1 MKLIVI
7 YYVLGLFFET
17 VQTFVIQQ
25 FSFNIR
31 EKIHSRRFF
40 SALPIDNLKIINTES
55 YLKFEPTLD
64 SSLTKLM
71 NGLASCS
78 VSNLSSDVDL
88 ITLSESCLP
97 EDTIESASKFIYAR
111 MFYPELLKNIRK
123 HKKVVL
129 LSNPGTGKSMF
140 QFYYLARLLNPA
152 AFKDP
157 LPPDST
163 GSSEIPEVVIRQV
176 GTHIMQIYFVKAK
189 VVHLITT
196 VSVGVLYCFDPKTT
210 LYFFEPGESKVEPM
224 WAGTTMSI
232 FSCCSPDEIRYK
244 EFCKNRGIKLYMPL
258 FTISELQSIGKHMRA
273 QLDFPF
279 DLNSLYSDEG
289 IMKSYN
295 EYGGIIRHV
304 LPTSLSYVK
313 SIEDMKLQAI
323 NVADW
328 EQYMRNSNIERSDIS
343 HFIVKYV
350 VCRSTFEILSYD
362 LVNTELEL
370 KIKKFLKNL
379 TLIKLV
385 ELLLSVTNNIIEPA
399 KRLSYEEYFA
409 IVAVDGFKWLKRSND
424 VSDQRFKIN
433 QKEILSYSDFSLK
446 LKDRVDEEVEFNDME
461 MDVLYKPLDT
471 KFPFCDSYYKTK
483 LNSDAPDD
491 PANVKFVAVS
501 LCFGVSDSSKNREF
515 DTFPKFNK
523 RVKVPENIHME
534 FLHIPHP
541 SVADS
546 VKIKLIIERNI
557 DVEIVKV
564 PMDLSL
570 FFKTTKKVV

>member
-97 EDTIESASKFIYAR
+97 EDTIESASQFIYAR
-111 MFYPELLKNIRK
+111 RFYPELLKNIRK
-123 HKKVVL
+123 HKRVVL
-129 LSNPGTGKSMF
+129 LSNPGTGKSIF
-140 QFYYLARLLNPA
+140 QFYYLAKLLNPQ
-152 AFKDP
+152 AFKDL

-244 EFCKNRGIKLYMPL
+244 EFCKNRGLKLYMPL

-273 QLDFPF
+273 QPHFPC
-279 DLNSLYSDEG
+279 DLKSLYSKKG
-289 IMKSYN
+289 ISNSYHH
-295 EYGGIIRHV
+295 YGGIIRHV
-304 LPTSLSYVK
+304 LPSSLEYVE
-313 SIEDMKLQAI
+313 SIERMKNEAI
-323 NVADW
+323 EEADW
-328 EQYMRNSNIERSDIS
+328 LQYMKSPNIENSKIS
-343 HFIVKYV
+343 HFIVKYE
-350 VCRSTFEILSYD
+350 VCRSTF
-362 LVNTELEL
+362 
-370 KIKKFLKNL
+370 
-379 TLIKLV
+379 KL
-385 ELLLSVTNNIIEPA
+385 
-399 KRLSYEEYFA
+399 LSYELINEEMKE
-409 IVAVDGFKWLKRSND
+409 IVAKKLETWTLSSLINILKYEKTNSLIIATQRYAYEDVIWTHLGEGAHFLVRDSIDG
-424 VSDQRFKIN
+424 RFKKNRIHN
-433 QKEILSYSDFSLK
+433 YTDFSPRFSK
-446 LKDRVDEEVEFNDME
+446 KVREEAKFNDMK
-461 MDVLYKPLDT
+461 MDVLYKPTDPQ
-471 KFPFCDSYYKTK
+471 FPFCDFYYKTK
-483 LNSDAPDD
+483 LNNDAPDG
-491 PANVKFVAVS
+491 PNNVKLVAINT
-501 LCFGVSDSSKNREF
+501 CFSVSDKSKNREF
-515 DTFPKFNK
+515 LALESFAE
-523 RVKVPENIHME
+523 RVKLPMKVHMD
-534 FLHIPHP
+534 FMHCPHP
-541 SVADS
+541 SLADTAKVNLPDS
-546 VKIKLIIERNI
+546 NRTIGELI
-557 DVEIVKV
+557 
-564 PMDLSL
+564 L
-570 FFKTTKKVV
+570 KTPTDFSSSF